1 MKVRQILIVA
11 AAAVASTSFA
21 SEMYHP
27 SNAAEGVTLYPQ
39 HISGN
44 LTRAQVNTAVM
55 GAQRDGSLTW
65 IGRDYPAS
73 NTMVP
78 APSLSKS
85 REQVLGELSAWQRN
99 PVTADGVREV
109 RGELGWVNARQVP

>member
-1 MKVRQILIVA
+1 MKIRQILIVA
-11 AAAVASTSFA
+11 AA
-21 SEMYHP
+21 
-27 SNAAEGVTLYPQ
+27 
-39 HISGN
+39 
-44 LTRAQVNTAVM
+44 
-55 GAQRDGSLTW
+55 
-65 IGRDYPAS
+65 
-73 NTMVP
+73 VP